1 METNKEKDMINQS
14 IIKLGENG
22 FRRSSKD
29 QIINFLNIINESG
42 QSTKTEIL
50 KKFKEKKVYKKE
62 KEVDNFSRSFSLFSR
77 LGLIEQTSSQGY
89 KLTDLGIKLIKNQD
103 KDAIEKFGPY
113 GFEFLIA
120 LMNLSEG
127 WFYEKNSEIPKT
139 SFLKAFLIEIIK
151 NKEINFE
158 DFFLQLQKS
167 NFWSKK
173 ISKETFIKLM
183 TENLNKKDELQ
194 KEKCAEKERFWQNY
208 FNVAKLSYNNP
219 SLAKQEYVKLF
230 RQYKINVKTDQT
242 GWKRTEK
249 FELPLLGIT
258 QTFWRKTKFSDQ
270 DIMDKYDPKNFIWTF
285 SEEDMGKKF
294 VDYKIHY
301 SYKDN
306 RDITKRTLHLFPAF
320 NFVPKNINRNKVWY
334 VKLDDQY
341 TNFLKYIANNYDVIA
356 QIIQGNQRIELS
368 ALTKYMN
375 LKIQTKEKG
384 NINQII
390 DQIGTEKINQIY
402 NSFTNNKNTN
412 VIIDSTNYLDS
423 STATNPTWFEY
434 FTVLKLISI
443 SDGQLDESIWNGKLD
458 NNFKPISFAVGGKP
472 DIQFTYNDHK
482 IMTEVTLSFGS
493 SQTKM
498 EAEPIRR
505 HFVEGKFDGCIF
517 VAPEIHKQT
526 ESDLKS
532 GFLNK
537 EDKKVDTN
545 IIKSLQVNEL
555 TKMKTLDELYKFCMK

>member
-1 METNKEKDMINQS
+1 MQ
-14 IIKLGENG
+14 
-22 FRRSSKD
+22 
-29 QIINFLNIINESG
+29 
-42 QSTKTEIL
+42 
-50 KKFKEKKVYKKE
+50 KKK
-62 KEVDNFSRSFSLFSR
+62 
-77 LGLIEQTSSQGY
+77 
-89 KLTDLGIKLIKNQD
+89 
-103 KDAIEKFGPY
+103 
-113 GFEFLIA
+113 
-120 LMNLSEG
+120 
-127 WFYEKNSEIPKT
+127 
-139 SFLKAFLIEIIK
+139 
-151 NKEINFE
+151 
-158 DFFLQLQKS
+158 
-167 NFWSKK
+167 
-173 ISKETFIKLM
+173 
-183 TENLNKKDELQ
+183 
-194 KEKCAEKERFWQNY
+194 RFWQNY
-208 FNVAKLSYNNP
+208 FNVAKLSHNNP

-230 RQYKINVKTDQT
+230 WQYKINVKTDKT
-242 GWKRTEK
+242 GWKRTEQ
-249 FELPLLGIT
+249 FELPLLGIIKK
-258 QTFWRKTKFSDQ
+258 FLNKRKISDQ

-285 SEEDMGKKF
+285 SEEEMGKKF

-306 RDITKRTLHLFPAF
+306 MDITKRTLHLFPAF
-320 NFVPKNINRNKVWY
+320 IFLPKNINRNKVWY

-341 TNFLKYIANNYDVIA
+341 ADFVKYIANNYESIA
-356 QIIQGNQRIELS
+356 QIIKDNPTIELS
-368 ALTKYMN
+368 ALTKYMS

-390 DQIGTEKINQIY
+390 DQIGIDKINQIY

-423 STATNPTWFEY
+423 TTATNPTWFEY

-458 NNFKPISFAVGGKP
+458 NNFKPISFAAGGQP

-482 IMTEVTLSFGS
+482 IMTEVTLSLGS

-505 HFVEGKFDGCIF
+505 HFVEGKFDGCVF
-517 VAPEIHKQT
+517 VAPTINKQT

-532 GFLNK
+532 GYWNK
-537 EDKKVDTN
+537 DKKVDTN